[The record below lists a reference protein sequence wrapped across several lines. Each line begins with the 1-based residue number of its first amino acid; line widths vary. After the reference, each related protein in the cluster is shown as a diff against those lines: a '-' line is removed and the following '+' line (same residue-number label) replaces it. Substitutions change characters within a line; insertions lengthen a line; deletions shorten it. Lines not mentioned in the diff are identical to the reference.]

1 MKDKGSPLYSNILGL
16 ASFVTMLLALYMVFI
31 YVPTEREMG
40 IVQRI
45 FYFHVP
51 SAWISFLAFFVV
63 FLSGIAYLITRSAKW
78 DTVALSS
85 AEIGVV
91 FSTLVLI
98 TGSIWAKKA
107 WNTWWTWDPRLTTV
121 SILWLIYIA
130 YLMLR
135 AFAGEAEKG
144 ARFAAVFGI
153 IGFIDVPIVFMSIRW
168 WRAMHPVVITR
179 TRVSLAPPMLA
190 TLLVCLAAF
199 TLLYAYLLRHS
210 TRIALAENALEEI
223 RIRITERQFE
233 RRER

>member
-1 MKDKGSPLYSNILGL
+1 MRKNGFLDSLLGIFTFL
-16 ASFVTMLLALYMVFI
+16 AVGAGLYMAFL
-31 YVPTEREMG
+31 YAPNEKTMG
-40 IVQRI
+40 AVQRI

-51 SAWISFLAFFVV
+51 LAWIGFLAFFVV
-63 FLSGIAYLITRSAKW
+63 FVCGVAYLLTRNIRW
-78 DTVALSS
+78 DLLARSS

-98 TGSIWAKKA
+98 TGSIWARA
-107 WNTWWTWDPRLTTV
+107 VWNTWWTWDPRLTTMLV
-121 SILWLIYIA
+121 LWLIYLG

-135 AFAGEAEKG
+135 SAVEGAEKR
-144 ARFAAVFGI
+144 ARVSAVIGI
-153 IGFIDVPIVFMSIRW
+153 VGFINVPIVFMSIRW